1 MAIAFVL
8 NQEFNFKLITE
19 KGDLVKPAG
28 AMVRTGG

>member
-1 MAIAFVL
+1 MASAVVL

-19 KGDLVKPAG
+19 EGDLVKPAG